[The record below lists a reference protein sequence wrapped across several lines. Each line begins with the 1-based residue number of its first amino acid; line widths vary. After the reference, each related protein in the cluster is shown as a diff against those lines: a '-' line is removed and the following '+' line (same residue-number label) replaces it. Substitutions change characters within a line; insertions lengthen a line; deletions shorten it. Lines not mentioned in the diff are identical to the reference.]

1 VLLDKLYKYIT
12 DKINE
17 SKDDD
22 LILVLQSVVSM
33 LAFSGDGKDLEV
45 VQLALLYLYKLSIL
59 QIGVLRDSEKKF
71 GKLLQDEG
79 KFTISADAEMLKKLE
94 AQQVPMPERPLSMTV
109 MPVLEAVS
117 MTLMTL
123 ARIPVWSYSYS
134 LDDDQV
140 GRIRYRSI
148 RGWQSLPAAELEEV
162 TKQTYL
168 DFYRNFKIGD
178 KNPASFENF
187 DDMLRQLVA
196 GTSYAALD
204 QDKII
209 SWLKQKGGQ
218 ATLSFLHELFIQGDF
233 SSSDKYETVPKG
245 SDATHVPLIPE
256 EIKTLEANWHTEEGL
271 VFFAGEM
278 VINRVHFL
286 NQAIYLYANE
296 NGEIGFF
303 DKPQFNETL
312 SAKLI
317 EPYLMRVKVK
327 IKLTIDGEDR
337 VVLPK
342 IISLHFINYT
352 DQLSSPE
359 RLLSHNLVVT
369 STPTKR

>member
-1 VLLDKLYKYIT
+1 
-12 DKINE
+12 
-17 SKDDD
+17 
-22 LILVLQSVVSM
+22 
-33 LAFSGDGKDLEV
+33 
-45 VQLALLYLYKLSIL
+45 
-59 QIGVLRDSEKKF
+59 
-71 GKLLQDEG
+71 
-79 KFTISADAEMLKKLE
+79 
-94 AQQVPMPERPLSMTV
+94 
-109 MPVLEAVS
+109 
-117 MTLMTL
+117 L

-218 ATLSFLHELFIQGDF
+218 TTLSFLHELFIQGDF

-303 DKPQFNETL
+303 DKPQFSETL